1 MRVLRVGSIATV
13 GLAVSAAAAAVAVG
27 QAGPDKAAGLKAAVD
42 VSKPKNIILF
52 IGDGMGDSEVTSG
65 RYYAKG
71 AAGRL
76 NMDALPF
83 RGDVTTYNVGPAAA
97 PPYPPN
103 YVPDSAPTAA
113 AWSSGIKTLDGRLG
127 QGPSSGVTVPGTN
140 YETYME
146 IAKQRGLSTG
156 NVSTAEITDATPA
169 GPSAH
174 ISQRGCQGPNDTRS
188 ACPTETKAAGGLGSI
203 AEQQADNQFDVVLG
217 GGRARYA
224 QPLDGRWHQERH
236 RLRGPGQGLHST
248 SRPRPSSARVTA
260 LAPGPASARPV
271 PRLEHDDRVPAAD
284 RVRHRRR
291 LGHHEVPAVQP
302 RQRAHPGRDDRQG
315 HQRCCRATTKGFV
328 LQVEGASIDKRD
340 HASDACGQIGELIGM
355 DDAIGVAQEFQRTHP
370 DTLIVV
376 SADHSHTS
384 QIIGP
389 TTVPRGQYTT
399 LQTVDG
405 APIRIAYGT
414 GPIAGS
420 QSHTGATVP
429 VFASRPA
436 RRRRH
441 GHDRP
446 DRAVPDPHQHAD
458 RRRPRPPRTPV
469 GGDVGGAV
477 PATLALNVGGP
488 AAFPAFTPGVARD
501 YTAALTANVIST
513 AGVATLSVAD
523 AGTNAPGPPR
533 QRRVLPRRSPSRPA
547 RRTARS
553 RPSAP
558 APLDLLTYTGPVSND
573 AVPIEFKQSIA
584 ANEAL
589 RTGTYGKTLTL
600 TLSTTTP

>member
-1 MRVLRVGSIATV
+1 MRALRVGSIATV
-13 GLAVSAAAAAVAVG
+13 GLAVSAAAAAVAIG

-42 VSKPKNIILF
+42 ISKPKNIILF

-71 AAGRL
+71 ATGRL

-97 PPYPPN
+97 PPHPPN

-169 GPSAH
+169 GPSSH
-174 ISQRGCQGPNDTRS
+174 ISQRGCQGPNDTRA

-224 QPLDGRWHQERH
+224 QPLTTGAPKNVIDYAVQDKGYKYVATE
-236 RLRGPGQGLHST
+236 
-248 SRPRPSSARVTA
+248 ADMNAVTA
-260 LAPGPASARPV
+260 LAPGERLLGLFHDSNMTTEYQPLIASDTGA
-271 PRLEHDDRVPAAD
+271 
-284 RVRHRRR
+284 
-291 LGHHEVPAVQP
+291 GS
-302 RQRAHPGRDDRQG
+302 
-315 HQRCCRATTKGFV
+315 ATTKCQPSNRGNEPTLAEMTDKAIKLLQGNNKGFV

-355 DDAIGVAQEFQRTHP
+355 DDAIGIAQEFQRTHP

-414 GPIAGS
+414 APIAGS

-429 VFASRPA
+429 VFASGPRAADVTGTIDQTALFPVLTNTQTGSGPA
-436 RRRRH
+436 TS
-441 GHDRP
+441 
-446 DRAVPDPHQHAD
+446 
-458 RRRPRPPRTPV
+458 TPV
-469 GGDVGGAV
+469 GGDIGGAV
-477 PATLALNVGGP
+477 PATLALTVGGP

-501 YTAALTANVIST
+501 YTAALMANVVST

-523 AGTNAPGPPR
+523 AGTNVPGRLVNGAFSLATPL
-533 QRRVLPRRSPSRPA
+533 QA
-547 RRTARS
+547 RAKDGAFAS
-553 RPSAP
+553 VGAG
-558 APLDLLTYTGPVSND
+558 ALGLLTYNGPVSND
-573 AVPIEFKQSIA
+573 AVSLEFKQSIA
-584 ANEAL
+584 ANEPL